1 MQTVAANAKADEEQL
16 AVEMALTNLWLVP
29 AAINEKLA
37 NAVQAVVAIGET
49 VVLLHL
55 PLPLAGVSIGMQE
68 GRQQNDSLTDG

>member
-55 PLPLAGVSIGMQE
+55 PLPQVGVSIGMQKR
-68 GRQQNDSLTDG
+68 RQQNDRLAGV